1 MRAGYSDIEQSEH
14 REIQMSLLTDNQSL
28 AQFCQQAL
36 LQPLLAVDTE
46 FIRQST
52 MAPKL
57 GLIQL
62 FDGEQLALV
71 DPLAITDWQPLQR
84 LLAATQVTKILHSC
98 TEDLEAFATI
108 GITEINPL
116 FDTQLAAEILD
127 WGGSIG
133 YARIVEQLTGAVLDK
148 SESRTDWLA
157 RPLAEKQLAY
167 AANDVKFLLPV
178 YQKLLAEFTEPVKLQ
193 LLLAEGQQLQQRRQ
207 QQLPDAFKYLEVK
220 NSTQLNSRELA
231 VLRELVSWRY
241 QYACHRDLA
250 LGLVAKDAQLLE
262 LAKRRPASAE
272 SLLNI
277 PGMAG
282 RDMRRHAKLLVE
294 LIDNAKAIPAEQCPQ
309 RFYHLEQFAGEK
321 VVLAELGQAVKQAAA
336 ASQIPASF
344 MSTRRQL
351 HEFFNWC
358 WRVTDEE
365 RQLLPIPE
373 YLSGWRKTRLMPFL
387 PIPAHIELQ

>member
-1 MRAGYSDIEQSEH
+1 
-14 REIQMSLLTDNQSL
+14 MSLLSDNQSL

-36 LQPLLAVDTE
+36 HQPLLAVDTE

-52 MAPKL
+52 LAPKL

-71 DPLAITDWQPLQR
+71 DPLAITDWQPLQQ

-108 GITEINPL
+108 GINEICPL

-133 YARIVEQLTGAVLDK
+133 YGRIVEQLTGAVLDK
-148 SESRTDWLA
+148 SEARTDWLA
-157 RPLAEKQLAY
+157 RPLAAKQLAY

-178 YQKLLAEFTEPVKLQ
+178 YRKLLAEFTEPLKLQ
-193 LLLAEGQQLQQRRQ
+193 LLLAEGQQLLQRRQ

-220 NSTQLNSRELA
+220 NSTQLSSRELA
-231 VLRELVSWRY
+231 VLRELVSWRF
-241 QYACHRDLA
+241 QYASSRDLA

-262 LAKRRPASAE
+262 LAKRRPPSAE

-277 PGMAG
+277 PGMVS
-282 RDMRRHAKLLVE
+282 RDMRRHAKTLVE
-294 LIDNAKAIPAEQCPQ
+294 LIDTAKAIPAEQCPQ

-321 VVLAELGQAVKQAAA
+321 VVLAELGQAVKETAGATG
-336 ASQIPASF
+336 IPASF
-344 MSTRRQL
+344 LSTRRQL

-358 WRVTDEE
+358 WRVTDDE
-365 RQLLPIPE
+365 RLILPRPE
-373 YLSGWRKTRLMPFL
+373 YLSGWRAEVLMPYL
-387 PIPAHIELQ
+387 PIPKHITL

>member
-1 MRAGYSDIEQSEH
+1 
-14 REIQMSLLTDNQSL
+14 MSLLSDNQSL

-36 LQPLLAVDTE
+36 QQPLLAVDTE

-52 MAPKL
+52 LAPKL

-62 FDGEQLALV
+62 FDGQQLALV
-71 DPLAITDWQPLQR
+71 DPLAITDWQPLRQ
-84 LLAATQVTKILHSC
+84 LFAATQITKILHSC

-108 GITEINPL
+108 GITEICPL
-116 FDTQLAAEILD
+116 FDTQLAAEMLD

-148 SESRTDWLA
+148 SEARTDWLA

-193 LLLAEGQQLQQRRQ
+193 LLLAEGQQLLQRRQ
-207 QQLPDAFKYLEVK
+207 QQLPNAFKYLEVK

-241 QYACHRDLA
+241 QYACNRDLA

-294 LIDNAKAIPAEQCPQ
+294 LINTAKEIPAELCPQ
-309 RFYHLEQFAGEK
+309 RFYHLAQFAGEK

-336 ASQIPASF
+336 VSRIPASF
-344 MSTRRQL
+344 LSTRRQL

-358 WRVTDEE
+358 WRVTDDE
-365 RQLLPIPE
+365 RVILPRPE
-373 YLSGWRKTRLMPFL
+373 YLSGWRETVLMPYL
-387 PIPAHIELQ
+387 PMPDHIVL

>member
-1 MRAGYSDIEQSEH
+1 
-14 REIQMSLLTDNQSL
+14 MSLLCDNQSL
-28 AQFCQQAL
+28 AKFCQQAQ

-52 MAPKL
+52 LSPKL

-71 DPLAITDWQPLQR
+71 DPLAITDWQPLQQ
-84 LLAATQVTKILHSC
+84 LFQLPHVTKVLHSC

-108 GITEINPL
+108 GINEISPL

-133 YARIVEQLTGAVLDK
+133 YARIVEQLTGEVLDK

-157 RPLAEKQLAY
+157 RPLAAKQLAY
-167 AANDVKFLLPV
+167 AANDVTFLLPV
-178 YQKLLAEFTEPVKLQ
+178 YQKLLAEFSVPLKLQ
-193 LLLAEGQQLQQRRQ
+193 LLLAEGQQLLKRKQ
-207 QQLPDAFKYLEVK
+207 QQLPDMFKFLEVK

-231 VLRELVSWRY
+231 VLRELVAWRY

-277 PGMAG
+277 PGMAS
-282 RDMRRHAKLLVE
+282 RDMRRHAKNLVD
-294 LIDNAKAIPAEQCPQ
+294 IINTAKAIPAEECPQ
-309 RFYHLEQFAGEK
+309 PFYHLGQFPGEK
-321 VVLAELGQAVKQAAA
+321 VALAELGQAVKEAALA
-336 ASQIPASF
+336 ADIPASF
-344 MSTRRQL
+344 ISTRRQL

-358 WRVTDEE
+358 WRISDED
-365 RQLLPIPE
+365 RSVLPIPE
-373 YLSGWRKTRLMPFL
+373 YLNGWRATILAPFL
-387 PIPAHIELQ
+387 TMPAHIAIK

>member
-1 MRAGYSDIEQSEH
+1 
-14 REIQMSLLTDNQSL
+14 MSLLSDNQSL
-28 AQFCQQAL
+28 AQFCQRAL

-62 FDGEQLALV
+62 FDGEQLALI
-71 DPLAITDWQPLQR
+71 DPLAITDWQPLQQ
-84 LLAATQVTKILHSC
+84 LFAATQVTKFLHSC

-108 GITEINPL
+108 GITEICPL

-133 YARIVEQLTGAVLDK
+133 YGRIVEQLTGAVLDK

-157 RPLAEKQLAY
+157 RPLAQKQLEY

-178 YQKLLAEFTEPVKLQ
+178 YQKLLAEFTAPLKLE
-193 LLLAEGQQLQQRRQ
+193 LLLAEGQQLLQRRQ

-241 QYACHRDLA
+241 QYACKRDLA

-262 LAKRRPASAE
+262 LAKRRPTSAE

-277 PGMAG
+277 PGMAS

-294 LIDNAKAIPAEQCPQ
+294 IIDTAKGIPAELCPQ

-321 VVLAELGQAVKQAAA
+321 VVLAELGQAVKDAAA
-336 ASQIPASF
+336 ATTIPASF
-344 MSTRRQL
+344 LSTRRQL

-358 WRVTDEE
+358 WRVSDDE
-365 RQLLPIPE
+365 RMILPKPE
-373 YLSGWRKTRLMPFL
+373 YLSGWRKEVLAPYL
-387 PIPAHIELQ
+387 AIPAHIVL